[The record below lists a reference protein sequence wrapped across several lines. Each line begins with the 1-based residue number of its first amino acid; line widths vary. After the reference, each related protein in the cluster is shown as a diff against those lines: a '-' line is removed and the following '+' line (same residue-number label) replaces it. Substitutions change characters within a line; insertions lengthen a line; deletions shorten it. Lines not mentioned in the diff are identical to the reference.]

1 MNAHDL
7 FHEGKLTEAIAAVT
21 DDVRQRP
28 TDTARRLLL
37 AELLCFTGDL
47 ERADKHLDA
56 IGHQDAKSLTW
67 VQVFRHL
74 IRGEQ
79 DRQEYFSVG
88 HVPEFIGLPEPA
100 ERRLMEAAIRVR
112 EGALAEAAE
121 ILDQA
126 EAERLKPAGTAN
138 EKTFDDFRDLDDLT
152 PSILEVITSGGKY
165 YWIPFS
171 RIESIEFFEPER
183 PKDLLWR
190 RARLVVTDGPD
201 GEVYIPVMYPG
212 SAAGPDDA
220 VRMGRTTDWK
230 GGEGTPIRGLG
241 QRTFLVG
248 EDAIPIMELES
259 VTFDPPAE
267 AAPTAEGSRP
277 EA

>member
-1 MNAHDL
+1 MTAHDL
-7 FHEGKLTEAIAAVT
+7 FHQGKLTEAIAAVT

-67 VQVFRHL
+67 VQLFRHL

-79 DRQEYFSVG
+79 DRQSYFSVG

-112 EGALAEAAE
+112 EGALGEAAE

-126 EAERLKPAGTAN
+126 EAERIKPAGTAN

-171 RIESIEFFEPER
+171 RIESIEFTEPER

-190 RARLVVTDGPD
+190 RARLIVADGPD

-212 SAAGPDDA
+212 SAADPDDT
-220 VRMGRTTDWK
+220 VRLGRTTDWK

-259 VTFDPPAE
+259 ITFDHPE
-267 AAPTAEGSRP
+267 AAPTAEGS
-277 EA
+277 

>member
-7 FHEGKLTEAIAAVT
+7 FHQGKLTEAIAAVT

-88 HVPEFIGLPEPA
+88 HVPEFIGLPEAA

-112 EGALAEAAE
+112 EGALGEAAE

-126 EAERLKPAGTAN
+126 EAERVKPTGVGN
-138 EKTFDDFRDLDDLT
+138 EKPFDDFRDLDDLT
-152 PSILEVITSGGKY
+152 PSVLEVITSGGKY

-171 RIESIEFFEPER
+171 RIESIEFSEPER

-212 SAAGPDDA
+212 SAADPDDA

-248 EDAIPIMELES
+248 EDAVPIMELES
-259 VTFDPPAE
+259 VTFDHPEPA
-267 AAPTAEGSRP
+267 PVAEGSRP